1 LPGVYPR
8 HKRILICFY
17 CIEGDVMKISSQS
30 FEHEKAIGPANAF
43 AKPDAQAHMILSDN
57 KNPHLAWTDA
67 PEGTRSFV
75 VLCVDKDV
83 PSKPDDVNQ
92 DDREVPASLPRVDFY
107 HWALVDIPANI
118 TEIAEGEFSNGVTPK
133 GKSGPLAAKDM
144 RQGINDFTNWFAG
157 DHDMKGDYFGYDGPC
172 PPFNDALVHRYY
184 FTVYA
189 LDIDSLPLT
198 GSFTCA
204 DVAEA
209 IAPHVLDQA
218 TIMGL
223 YSLNPK
229 VSF

>member
-1 LPGVYPR
+1 
-8 HKRILICFY
+8 
-17 CIEGDVMKISSQS
+17 MKISSQS
-30 FEHEKAIGPANAF
+30 FEHEKAINPVNAF

-57 KNPHLAWTDA
+57 KNPHL
-67 PEGTRSFV
+67 
-75 VLCVDKDV
+75 
-83 PSKPDDVNQ
+83 
-92 DDREVPASLPRVDFY
+92 PRVDFY
-107 HWALVDIPANI
+107 RWALVDIPANV

-133 GKSGPLAAKDM
+133 GKSGPLAARDM

-189 LDIDSLPLT
+189 LDIDTLPLT

-218 TIMGL
+218 TIMGQ